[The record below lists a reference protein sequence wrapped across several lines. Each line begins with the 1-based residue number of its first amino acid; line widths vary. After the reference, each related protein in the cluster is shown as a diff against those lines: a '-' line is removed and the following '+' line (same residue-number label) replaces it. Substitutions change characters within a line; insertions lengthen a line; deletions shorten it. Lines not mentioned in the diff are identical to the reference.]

1 MIDTT
6 LRHLAAERVALLRDM
21 LEVSRRGVAGA
32 ARPACCAAPFENDHN
47 WMVEYPTAF
56 VIPVGA
62 GQRSDAEANR
72 LVGWLLENQVEV
84 QRLTAAGERTG
95 ARRSPRA
102 RIWCR

>member
-1 MIDTT
+1 MIDAT
-6 LRHLAAERVALLRDM
+6 LRHLADERVALLRDM

-32 ARPACCAAPFENDHN
+32 ARPACCAAPFQNDHN

-72 LVGWLLENQVEV
+72 LV
-84 QRLTAAGERTG
+84 RLAAREPGRG
-95 ARRSPRA
+95 ARADGA
-102 RIWCR
+102 RVVRGPDVRRRLLPGAA